1 MTNLFEPDD
10 ALLALI
16 VDLAKETEVTDPI
29 DWGNLN
35 ISEDQAYKM
44 MASHVMEMD
53 LDDLTSRAIITKM
66 LVENFVLNVKL
77 LTSQQ

>member
-77 LTSQQ
+77 LTSQ

>member
-44 MASHVMEMD
+44 MASHVMEMN

>member
-10 ALLALI
+10 ALLASI

>member
-29 DWGNLN
+29 DWGNLH

>member
-66 LVENFVLNVKL
+66 LVENF
-77 LTSQQ
+77 SQ